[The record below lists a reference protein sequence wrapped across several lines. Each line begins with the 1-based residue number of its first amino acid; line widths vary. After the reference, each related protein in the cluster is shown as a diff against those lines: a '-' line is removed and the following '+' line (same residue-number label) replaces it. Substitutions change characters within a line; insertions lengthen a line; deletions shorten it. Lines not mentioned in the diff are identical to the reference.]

1 MQKFESMKKICIF
14 CGSSMGFD
22 TLYREKAAELG
33 QEMANRQ
40 CELLYGAANVG
51 LMKVIADVMLENK
64 CKVIGTITHHLKNLH
79 VGAEGIDELYVVD
92 TMAERKKLLEDMAE
106 GFIAMP
112 GGFGTLDELF
122 EAMVLSQLRVFDKPV
137 ALYNVKGYFNKLIEY
152 INHAVEEGFIR
163 KEHANNL
170 IVSDNPKE
178 LLDRMEQFQP
188 VTVGKWIDDIHKES
202 GKPLTIIGITGTLGA
217 GKGTIVDYLIK
228 EKGFVHYS
236 VRAYIAEEIVRR
248 GLEVN
253 RDTLTSV
260 ANDLRAS
267 HSPSYITDQLFERAK
282 KAGKNAV
289 IESVRTPGEIYSL
302 RQKGKFYL
310 FAVDADQH
318 LRYERIHLRG
328 SETDHVSFETFK
340 ANEEREM
347 SSTDPTKQNLGVCI
361 KEADFVFMNNGTI
374 EELHQQVENVLTK
387 LS

>member
-1 MQKFESMKKICIF
+1 MQKFETMKKICIF
-14 CGSSMGFD
+14 CGSSMGYD
-22 TLYREKAAELG
+22 TIYREKAAELG
-33 QEMANRQ
+33 QEIAKRR
-40 CELLYGAANVG
+40 CELLYGAASVG

-64 CKVIGTITHHLKNLH
+64 CKVVGTITHHLKNLH
-79 VGAEGIDELYVVD
+79 VGEENIDEFYVVD

-122 EAMVLSQLRVFDKPV
+122 EVVVLSQLRVFDKPV
-137 ALYNVKGYFNKLIEY
+137 ALYNVNGYFDTLLAY

-170 IVSDNPKE
+170 IVSDNPAE
-178 LLDRMEQFQP
+178 LLDRMAAFQP
-188 VTVGKWIDDIHKES
+188 VTVGKWINDIHKES
-202 GKPLTIIGITGTLGA
+202 GKSLTIIGITGTLGA

-236 VRAYIAEEIVRR
+236 VRAFIAEEIVRR
-248 GLEVN
+248 GMEVN
-253 RDTLTSV
+253 RDTLTLV
-260 ANDLRAS
+260 ANDLRAT

-282 KAGKNAV
+282 KEGKNAV

-347 SSTDPTKQNLGVCI
+347 NNTDPTKQNLGICI
-361 KEADFVFMNNGTI
+361 KEADFVFMNNGSI
-374 EELHQQVENVLTK
+374 EELHLQVENVLAK
-387 LS
+387 L

>member
-1 MQKFESMKKICIF
+1 MKKICIF
-14 CGSSMGFD
+14 CGSSMGYD
-22 TLYREKAAELG
+22 TIYREKAAELG
-33 QEMANRQ
+33 QEMAKRR
-40 CELLYGAANVG
+40 CELLYGAASVG

-64 CKVIGTITHHLKNLH
+64 CKVVGTITHHLKNLH
-79 VGAEGIDELYVVD
+79 VGEENIDEFYVVD

-122 EAMVLSQLRVFDKPV
+122 EVVVLSQLRVFDKPV
-137 ALYNVKGYFNKLIEY
+137 ALYNVNGYFDTLLAY

-170 IVSDNPKE
+170 IVSDNPAE
-178 LLDRMEQFQP
+178 LLDRMAAFQP
-188 VTVGKWIDDIHKES
+188 VTVGKWINDIHKES
-202 GKPLTIIGITGTLGA
+202 GKSLTIIGITGTLGA

-236 VRAYIAEEIVRR
+236 VRAFIAEEIVRR
-248 GLEVN
+248 GMEVN
-253 RDTLTSV
+253 RDTLTLV
-260 ANDLRAS
+260 ANDLRAT

-282 KAGKNAV
+282 KEGKNAV

-347 SSTDPTKQNLGVCI
+347 SSTDPTKQNLGACI
-361 KEADFVFMNNGTI
+361 KEADFVFMNNGSI
-374 EELHQQVENVLTK
+374 EELHLQVENVLAK
-387 LS
+387 L

>member
-1 MQKFESMKKICIF
+1 MQKFEFMKKICIF

-22 TLYREKAAELG
+22 PIYREKAAELG
-33 QEMANRQ
+33 QEMANRK
-40 CELLYGAANVG
+40 CELLYGAASVG
-51 LMKVIADVMLENK
+51 LMKIIADVMLENK
-64 CKVIGTITHHLKNLH
+64 CKVIGTITQHLKDLH
-79 VGAEGIDELYVVD
+79 VGYENIDELYVVE
-92 TMAERKKLLEDMAE
+92 TMAERKKLLEDKAE

-122 EAMVLSQLRVFDKPV
+122 EVVVLSQLRIFDKPV
-137 ALYNVKGYFNKLIEY
+137 ALYNVKGYYNKLIEY
-152 INHAVEEGFIR
+152 VNHAVEEGFIR
-163 KEHANNL
+163 KEHADNL

-178 LLDRMEQFQP
+178 ILDRMEQFKP
-188 VTVGKWIDDIHKES
+188 VTVGKWIDDIHKEA
-202 GKPLTIIGITGTLGA
+202 KPLTIIGITGTLGA

-236 VRAYIAEEIVRR
+236 VRAFIAEEIARR
-248 GLEVN
+248 GMEVD
-253 RDTLTSV
+253 RDTLALV
-260 ANDLRAS
+260 ANDLRAT

-282 KAGKNAV
+282 KEGKNAI

-310 FAVDADQH
+310 FAVDADQR

-347 SSTDPTKQNLGVCI
+347 NNTDPTKQNLNVCI

-374 EELHQQVENVLTK
+374 EELHQQVENVLAK
-387 LS
+387 L